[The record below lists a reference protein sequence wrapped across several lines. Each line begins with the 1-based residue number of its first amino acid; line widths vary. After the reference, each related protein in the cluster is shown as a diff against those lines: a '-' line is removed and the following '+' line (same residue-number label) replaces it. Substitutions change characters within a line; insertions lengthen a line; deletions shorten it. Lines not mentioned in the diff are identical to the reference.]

1 VTVTPGVSAGVSV
14 VIQPQGVSPL
24 VREPDSL
31 PVQEGI
37 GEETCRARMVERDR
51 AIVETVGRFHQMTG
65 KQLERLFFVSGYVR
79 QGRQVIHQPSREDT
93 RAARARRVLAR
104 LVEQGRIRRLPRP
117 IVGTPEI
124 GGGYV
129 YVSRN
134 SKTRREDD
142 HKLCI
147 GELYVRLVELA
158 YPMQF
163 KPHYEARLSR
173 KIEPDAH
180 VRIYWADGKARQ
192 WYVEMDNT
200 SEWNNELSGKLRR
213 YRQAY
218 DDPDGPTFPQILFI
232 MRERSRY
239 EAMLGLVDENQVFDD
254 DGTPLFR
261 VELYEDAGRVIA
273 GL

>member
-1 VTVTPGVSAGVSV
+1 MTVSPSVSADVSA
-14 VIQPQGVSPL
+14 VIQPQPASNLVTAPVGSPI
-24 VREPDSL
+24 
-31 PVQEGI
+31 QEGPH
-37 GEETCRARMVERDR
+37 TRMVERDR

-79 QGRQVIHQPSREDT
+79 QGGQVIHQPSCQAT
-93 RAARARRVLAR
+93 RAARARRTLAR
-104 LVEQGRIRRLPRP
+104 LVKQGRIRRLPRP

-134 SKTRREDD
+134 SKTRKDDD

-163 KPHYEARLSR
+163 RPHFEARLS

-180 VRIYWADGKARQ
+180 VRIYWADGEARQ
-192 WYVEMDNT
+192 WYIEMDNT

-218 DDPDGPTFPQILFI
+218 DDPGGPTFPQVLFV
-232 MRERSRY
+232 MREQSRY
-239 EAMLGLVDENQVFDD
+239 EAMLELVDESQVFDD

-261 VELYEDAGRVIA
+261 VERYQDAARVIA
-273 GL
+273 GG